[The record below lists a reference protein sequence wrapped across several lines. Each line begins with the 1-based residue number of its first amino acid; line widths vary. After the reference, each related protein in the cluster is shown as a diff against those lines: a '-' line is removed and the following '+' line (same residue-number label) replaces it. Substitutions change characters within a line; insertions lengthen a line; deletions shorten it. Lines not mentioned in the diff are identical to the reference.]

1 VERSVADSTEY
12 LLADWKGEAGSR
24 VLQSSARPLSER
36 SEDMSRSDRERAEG
50 FHLSITTAV
59 TTIATAVAESPAAR
73 IYL

>member
-1 VERSVADSTEY
+1 
-12 LLADWKGEAGSR
+12 
-24 VLQSSARPLSER
+24 
-36 SEDMSRSDRERAEG
+36 MSRSDRERAEG